1 MSQPSKAPLDVKA
14 RRAWPPIPVQLK
26 SGEKAGCGLVLN
38 LSLSSAFVATS
49 LILRPKSRL
58 QLVFVSSDTGQEM
71 QVEAEVVWHNHRFF
85 PIFTQLPAGYG
96 IRFADTD
103 ENRCVLSV
111 VVKGALGKRA
121 QSVA

>member
-1 MSQPSKAPLDVKA
+1 MSHPSQATPGVKA

-26 SGEKAGCGLVLN
+26 SGEKSGCGLVLN

-49 LILRPKSRL
+49 LILRPKSHL
-58 QLVFVSSDTGQEM
+58 QLVFATSEAGHEM

-96 IRFADTD
+96 IRFADTE
-103 ENRCVLSV
+103 ENRRVLSDV
-111 VVKGALGKRA
+111 LKGATGKQA